1 MLVCVDQ
8 LSIGYEP
15 RLRGRGGKTGRGAG
29 ASLLR
34 FQGSNDVSQRPDR
47 AGRGVAWQERAPGE
61 IDRERE

>member
-47 AGRGVAWQERAPGE
+47 AGRGVAWRGVAREGAGR
-61 IDRERE
+61 DR